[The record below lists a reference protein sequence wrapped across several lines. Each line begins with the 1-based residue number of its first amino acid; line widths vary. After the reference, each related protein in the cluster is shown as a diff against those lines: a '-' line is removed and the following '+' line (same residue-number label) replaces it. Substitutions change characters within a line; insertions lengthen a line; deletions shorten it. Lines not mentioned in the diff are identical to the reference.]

1 LVYSDV
7 RTVWLANPFLYLDAG
22 YDMWLTR
29 GDDDDSSTSN
39 TSEKN
44 TTSMSDEDDAAY
56 HQPNATVFDLGFVAF
71 ARTPA
76 ILQLLANKPW
86 DVWRQPYIKASEIF
100 EALSSGSSTAGP
112 PRVKILP
119 CQEFPTPKQFFV
131 QNARNGTVIARS
143 TDVSKTRA
151 IKRRLRR
158 NNLWN

>member
-1 LVYSDV
+1 
-7 RTVWLANPFLYLDAG
+7 
-22 YDMWLTR
+22 MWLMR
-29 GDDDDSSTSN
+29 GDDDDTSTNN

-86 DVWRQPYIKASEIF
+86 DVWRQPYIKVSEIF
-100 EALSSGSSTAGP
+100 EALSSGSWTARP

-119 CQEFPTPKQFFV
+119 CQEFPIPKQFFVHV

-143 TDVSKTRA
+143 TDVSETWA
-151 IKRRLRR
+151 IKRRL
-158 NNLWN
+158 